1 MLVKVF
7 RGLVVAL
14 AAVLLTVTV
23 LGLLPL
29 HVYWIDTLSQL
40 RIPYLIA
47 GVALLPLCGLMRT
60 KAGTIFGGLAMFINL
75 ALCGSLYW
83 PVAPAVAQPH
93 AGGSVK
99 IIASNIYGFRN
110 SNVDAF
116 VNLVRSEQPD
126 VLAITEMTP
135 VWMAALTKRL
145 PDYSIAF
152 DEHIA
157 GGAAILSRVP
167 ITQVTTP
174 RGTRR
179 FGVRGIVNIEGRDV
193 LLITSHP
200 PAPSEQRRWQARNR
214 EFVRL
219 AEDVRSATMPVVIAG
234 DLNCTPWSAYFR
246 RLKDSCALVDS
257 EQGIGPQPSWSAHL
271 VAPMVPIDHGLVTKE
286 LITSDRRL
294 GPAIGSDHLPL
305 IVTVGLR

>member
-14 AAVLLTVTV
+14 AAALLVVTV

-29 HVYWIDTLSQL
+29 RVYWIDTLSQL

-47 GVALLPLCGLMRT
+47 GVIVLLLCGLART
-60 KAGTIFGGLAMFINL
+60 KAGTVFGALAIFINI

-83 PVAPAVAQPH
+83 PVAPALAQSH
-93 AGGSVK
+93 AGGVK

-116 VNLVRSEQPD
+116 VQLVRSEQPD

-135 VWMAALTKRL
+135 IWMTALKKRL
-145 PDYSIAF
+145 PDYSIAL
-152 DEHIA
+152 DENIS

-167 ITQVTTP
+167 IAHVQTP

-179 FGVRGIVNIEGRDV
+179 FGVRGVVNIGGRDV
-193 LLITSHP
+193 LLIASHP

-214 EFVRL
+214 EFMRL
-219 AEDVRSATMPVVIAG
+219 ADDVRSANMPVVIAG
-234 DLNCTPWSAYFR
+234 DLNCTPWSTYFR

-257 EQGIGPQPSWSAHL
+257 EQGTGPQPSWSAHM
-271 VAPMVPIDHGLVTKE
+271 VAPMVPIDHCLVTRE